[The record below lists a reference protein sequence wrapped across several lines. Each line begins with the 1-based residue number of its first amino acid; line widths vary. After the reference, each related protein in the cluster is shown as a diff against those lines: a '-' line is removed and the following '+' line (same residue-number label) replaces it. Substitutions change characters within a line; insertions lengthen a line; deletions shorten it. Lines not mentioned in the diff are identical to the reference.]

1 MDKIPLTP
9 QGHELLTTQLH
20 RLKHVEKPQNIR
32 DIETAREHG
41 DLSENAEYHAAKER
55 QGIIAGQIQHVEDM
69 LARAEVIDPR
79 KLSGNKVVFGATVD
93 VYDVD
98 EDEDLTYQIVGPPE
112 ADSKKGLI
120 SVFSPIARAMIGR
133 EVGDEVVVKTPG
145 GERILEI
152 VEIQFK

>member
-9 QGHELLTTQLH
+9 QGHELLTEQLH

-79 KLSGNKVVFGATVD
+79 KLGGNKVVFGATVD

-145 GERILEI
+145 GERILEV
-152 VEIQFK
+152 VEIKFI